1 MNTNKQS
8 VSVTSAASGTNQ
20 IASSKFS
27 TEFTPYAWYLAKD
40 YGMYK
45 KYDYINNN
53 LSKEYIKKLAKHT
66 SKFYNLALSMLPL
79 EVLKYVPDHVASTL
93 LNAINYGVFEVD
105 GQKKN
110 FRDFYYYC
118 WSIMSGI
125 DTFIYEH

>member
-1 MNTNKQS
+1 MMNTKKQS
-8 VSVTSAASGTNQ
+8 SEYTT
-20 IASSKFS
+20 K
-27 TEFTPYAWYLAKD
+27 FTPYAWHLAKD

-66 SKFYNLALSMLPL
+66 SKLYNLALSTLPL
-79 EVLKYVPDHVASTL
+79 EVLKYVPKHTASTL

-110 FRDFYYYC
+110 FNDFFYYC
-118 WSIMSGI
+118 WNIMIAI
-125 DTFIYEH
+125 DTFIFKH

>member
-1 MNTNKQS
+1 MMKTNKQS
-8 VSVTSAASGTNQ
+8 IEFT
-20 IASSKFS
+20 
-27 TEFTPYAWYLAKD
+27 TEFGPYAWHLEDQYNS
-40 YGMYK
+40 YK
-45 KYDYINNN
+45 NCIYINK
-53 LSKEYIKKLAKHT
+53 LQFEDLIKKLAKHT
-66 SKFYNLALSMLPL
+66 SKLYNLALSMLPL
-79 EVLKYVPDHVASTL
+79 EVLKYVPNHVASTL

>member
-1 MNTNKQS
+1 MMNTKKQS
-8 VSVTSAASGTNQ
+8 SEYTT
-20 IASSKFS
+20 K
-27 TEFTPYAWYLAKD
+27 FTPYAWYLAKD

-45 KYDYINNN
+45 KYDYNVNF
-53 LSKEYIKKLAKHT
+53 SKFYIKQLAKHT
-66 SKFYNLALSMLPL
+66 SKLYNLALSTLPL
-79 EVLKYVPDHVASTL
+79 EVLKYVPNHVASTL

-125 DTFIYEH
+125 DTFIYERKCKNKDA

>member
-1 MNTNKQS
+1 MMNTNKQS
-8 VSVTSAASGTNQ
+8 
-20 IASSKFS
+20 IKFS

-53 LSKEYIKKLAKHT
+53 LSKEYIKQLAKHT
-66 SKFYNLALSMLPL
+66 SKLYNLALSTLPL
-79 EVLKYVPDHVASTL
+79 EVLKYVPNNVAGTL

-110 FRDFYYYC
+110 FNDFFYYC

-125 DTFIYEH
+125 DKFIYEH